1 MNKDAVDKF
10 VAARAV
16 REYVRDLDAPRER
29 VFPLLCPV
37 REYEWIEPWRCDLV
51 YAASGV
57 AEAGCVFRTDFPG
70 DCGPEVWVVSRYA
83 PPAAIEFVRVGPH
96 RTVKMEIELSE
107 LPDGRTRTRWWNE
120 HTGLDAAGNAWIAGN
135 TDADY
140 VRDMKV
146 LLDMLAHFLD
156 TGRMLPLAE
165 AAGAEGLA
173 RYTRR
178 D

>member
-1 MNKDAVDKF
+1 MEKF
-10 VAARAV
+10 VAARV
-16 REYVRDLDAPRER
+16 VRDYGRELDAPRER

-70 DCGPEVWVVSRYA
+70 DPGPEVWVVCRYE
-83 PPAAIEFVRVGPH
+83 PPAAIGFVRVGPH
-96 RTVKMEIELSE
+96 RSVRMDITLEA
-107 LPDGRTRTRWWNE
+107 LPGGRTRSRWRHE
-120 HTGLDAAGNAWIAGN
+120 HTGLDAAGNAWLAEHGE
-135 TDADY
+135 AEH
-140 VRDMKV
+140 VRDMTV

-156 TGRMLPLAE
+156 TGRMLPLAA
-165 AAGAEGLA
+165 AAGPDGVA
-173 RYTRR
+173 RYGATAR

>member
-10 VAARAV
+10 VAARVV
-16 REYVRDLDAPRER
+16 REIARDLNATRER

-70 DCGPEVWVVSRYA
+70 DCGPEVWVVCRYE
-83 PPAAIEFVRVGPH
+83 PPVRIEFVRVGPH
-96 RTVKMEIELSE
+96 RTVKMEIVLEE
-107 LPDGRTRTRWWNE
+107 LPGGRTRSLWRHE
-120 HTGLDAAGNAWIAGN
+120 LTGLDPEGNAWVAQYGN
-135 TDADY
+135 ETHA
-140 VRDMKV
+140 REMGMC
-146 LLDMLAHFLD
+146 LDMLAHFLD

-165 AAGAEGLA
+165 IPGASGVL
-173 RYTRR
+173 RFDHR
-178 D
+178 